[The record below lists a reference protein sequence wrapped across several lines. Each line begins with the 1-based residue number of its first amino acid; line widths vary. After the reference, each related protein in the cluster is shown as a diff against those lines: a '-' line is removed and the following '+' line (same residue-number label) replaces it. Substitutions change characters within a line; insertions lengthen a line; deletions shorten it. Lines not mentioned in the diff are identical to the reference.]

1 MVYFIRGNYSAGF
14 LNSAAA
20 VHIAAKRKY
29 NTHIYN
35 IGDIMELIIIPIII
49 IAVLAIIILTAKVKS
64 AENDAEIRRA
74 GRRGEIAAAN
84 IIKSVLREDDLL
96 FTNVKIS
103 FEDKPAELDN
113 LIINSFG
120 VFIIEVKDYNGRL
133 YGGENDYEWIKYKDD
148 GYGNTFEKK
157 VKNPIKQVKRQVY
170 VLSKYLNYRGE
181 RVWIDGYAFLVHGN
195 SPVNSKYMLSG
206 IDDIDRAIHT
216 PGKKRLTKQ
225 QVNSIAKLIQ
235 V

>member
-1 MVYFIRGNYSAGF
+1 
-14 LNSAAA
+14 
-20 VHIAAKRKY
+20 
-29 NTHIYN
+29 
-35 IGDIMELIIIPIII
+35 MELLIVLVF
-49 IAVLAIIILTAKVKS
+49 IAILAIIILKARGS
-64 AENDAEIRRA
+64 NRPNAENEAEIRRA

-103 FEDKPAELDN
+103 FEDKPAELDS

-148 GYGNTFEKK
+148 GYGNTFKK
-157 VKNPIKQVKRQVY
+157 SVKNPIKQVKRQVY
-170 VLSKYLNYRGE
+170 VLSKYLDCRGE
-181 RVWIDGYAFLVHGN
+181 RVWIEGYAFLIHGN
-195 SPVNSKYMLSG
+195 SPVDSSYVLSG
-206 IDDIDRAIHT
+206 IDDIDRVIHT
-216 PGKKRLTKQ
+216 PCKKRLTKQ

-235 V
+235 L

>member
-1 MVYFIRGNYSAGF
+1 
-14 LNSAAA
+14 
-20 VHIAAKRKY
+20 
-29 NTHIYN
+29 
-35 IGDIMELIIIPIII
+35 MELLIVLVF
-49 IAVLAIIILTAKVKS
+49 IAILAIIILKARGANRPN
-64 AENDAEIRRA
+64 AENEAEIRRA

-103 FEDKPAELDN
+103 FEDKPVELDN
-113 LIINSFG
+113 LIINSCG
-120 VFIIEVKDYNGRL
+120 VFIIEVKNYKGRL

-157 VKNPIKQVKRQVY
+157 LKNPIKQVKRQVY
-170 VLSKYLNYRGE
+170 VLSKYLDCRGE
-181 RVWIDGYAFLVHGN
+181 RVWIEGYAFLIHGN
-195 SPVNSKYMLSG
+195 SPVDSKYMLSG

-225 QVNSIAKLIQ
+225 QVNSIARFIEL
-235 V
+235 